1 VTSSLRVT
9 LAALVSAR
17 SPLLLI
23 SGGAC
28 LLAGMYLLAGVAYAL
43 LLLGVLLIAAE
54 WLVP

>member
-1 VTSSLRVT
+1 MTKFAPV

-23 SGGAC
+23 GGALS
-28 LLAGMYLLAGVAYAL
+28 LLAGTYMLAGVAYML

-54 WLVP
+54 WLT